1 MRKLLKHLKPYTAT
15 IVVIIGFLIVQA
27 TCDLSLP
34 SYTSDIVNV
43 GIQQGGIDEK
53 IPEAVTEEEMERLL
67 LFMSREDSERVLE
80 AYELKTADTGYD
92 CEGSVYVLKESAAE
106 DKEEVQ
112 ELSEILGQPMLLV
125 SGFESDSDTTK
136 QMEVSMKDN
145 MKAAIQS
152 QAEAKAKEAASQMT
166 EEEKAALEANPELA
180 KKQQEEMQAQIE
192 AQMQKIDEADMFE
205 ILGMLSEDQREEMV
219 AQIAEKMDD
228 MPDSIVEQAAT
239 AYIKTV
245 YEKLGMD
252 TEQIQNS
259 YILRTGAKMIGLA
272 FLGMLAS
279 VMVGLLA
286 SRVAARTGRDLRS
299 RVFKKVVGFSNA
311 EFDHFSTA
319 SLITRSTNDIQ
330 QIQMLVVMLLRMVMY
345 APIMAAG
352 GIIKVF
358 RTNVDMSWIIGLAV
372 VLILLL
378 VLVLFIVA
386 MPKFKILQNMVDRLN
401 LVTREILTG
410 LSVIRAFSTEK
421 YEEKRFDNANKDL
434 MKTNLFVNRAMTFMM
449 PVMMLVMNGI
459 TILIVWNGAHGIDNG
474 NMQVGD
480 MMAFIQYTMQIIM
493 SFLMI
498 CMVSIMLPRAAVAAD
513 RVDEILA
520 SKTAIEDPE
529 NPETLPAGSKGEV
542 VFDHVN
548 FRYPGAEEDVLHD
561 IHFTTKPGQTTAIIG
576 STGSGKSTLV
586 NLIPRFY
593 DVTGGR
599 ILIDGTDIREITQH
613 ELRDKLG
620 YVPQKGVLF
629 SGTIESNILYGNPD
643 GTKAEMEEAASI
655 AQATEFI
662 EEKRKKYDSP
672 IAQGGTNVSGGQ
684 KQRLSIAR
692 AIAKKPD
699 VFIFDDSFSALD
711 YKTDV
716 TLRAALKEKTQDS
729 TVIIVAQRIST
740 ILHAE
745 QIIVLDEGRIAGI
758 GTHKELLKNCDA
770 YYQIAS
776 SQLSEKEL
784 AGDMGTTGKEEMAY
798 A

>member
-180 KKQQEEMQAQIE
+180 QKQQEEMQAQIE

-561 IHFTTKPGQTTAIIG
+561 IHFTAKPGQTTAIIG

-784 AGDMGTTGKEEMAY
+784 AGDMGTTGKEEMAH

>member
-561 IHFTTKPGQTTAIIG
+561 IHFTAKPGQTTAIIG

-784 AGDMGTTGKEEMAY
+784 AGDMGTTGKEEMVHA
-798 A
+798 

>member
-152 QAEAKAKEAASQMT
+152 QAEAKAKKAASQMT

-330 QIQMLVVMLLRMVMY
+330 QIHMLVVMLLRMVMY

-561 IHFTTKPGQTTAIIG
+561 IHFTAKPGQTTAIIG

-599 ILIDGTDIREITQH
+599 ILIDRTDIREITQH

-784 AGDMGTTGKEEMAY
+784 AGDMGTTGKEEMAH

>member
-459 TILIVWNGAHGIDNG
+459 TILIVWNGAQGIDNG
-474 NMQVGD
+474 TMQVGD

-561 IHFTTKPGQTTAIIG
+561 IHFTAKPGQTTAIIG

-784 AGDMGTTGKEEMAY
+784 AGDMGTTGKEEMAH

>member
-152 QAEAKAKEAASQMT
+152 QAEAKAKKAASQMT

-205 ILGMLSEDQREEMV
+205 ILGMLSEDQREETV

-561 IHFTTKPGQTTAIIG
+561 IHFTAKPGQTTAIIG

-784 AGDMGTTGKEEMAY
+784 AGDMGTTGKEEMAH

>member
-152 QAEAKAKEAASQMT
+152 QAEAKAKKAASQMT

-542 VFDHVN
+542 VFEHVN

-561 IHFTTKPGQTTAIIG
+561 IHFTAKPGQTTAIIG

-784 AGDMGTTGKEEMAY
+784 AGDMGTTGKEEMAH